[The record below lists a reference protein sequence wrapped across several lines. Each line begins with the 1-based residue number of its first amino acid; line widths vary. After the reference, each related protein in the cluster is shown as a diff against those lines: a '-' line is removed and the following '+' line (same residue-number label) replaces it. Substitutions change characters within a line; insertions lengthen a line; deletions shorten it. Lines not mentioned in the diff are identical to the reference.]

1 MSASRP
7 LSLRL
12 ADDAVEDVF
21 LHTLDC
27 EVLSACGSVR
37 LKVKRSRDTG
47 ARVFLCVQV
56 LATGEDDAVMLD
68 KAQAVFLRD
77 GITAVVGSLKPDH
90 DAVLRGV
97 PFKAREATTVAR
109 ALNAYVE
116 EG

>member
-1 MSASRP
+1 
-7 LSLRL
+7 
-12 ADDAVEDVF
+12 
-21 LHTLDC
+21 
-27 EVLSACGSVR
+27 
-37 LKVKRSRDTG
+37 
-47 ARVFLCVQV
+47 
-56 LATGEDDAVMLD
+56 MLD